1 MKKSHSE
8 TLRERKEA
16 RTQCPDSI
24 RPAVY
29 NSIIGLTILYGFIVN
44 ALMVVFARPL
54 FEGLP
59 LMAVLIGYFVCAI
72 AGAIIANKSS
82 KPALSFLGY
91 NLIVVPVGMIL
102 SLALPDYS
110 TGNIFLAVVLTG
122 IVTVIMVILA
132 VIFPGFFSRL
142 GSTLFWSLL
151 IGVIVELIA
160 SLLGI
165 GGNIFNWLFVI
176 IFSLYIGYDWHKA
189 QSYSKT
195 VDNAIDSAIDL
206 YLDLINLFVRI
217 LDLLD
222 N

>member
-16 RTQCPDSI
+16 RTQCPDTI
-24 RPAVY
+24 GTAAY
-29 NSIIGLTILYGFIVN
+29 NGVIGLTILYGFVVN

-59 LMAVLIGYFVCAI
+59 LIAILIGYFVSAI

-82 KPALSFLGY
+82 KPAISFLGY
-91 NLIVVPVGMIL
+91 NLIVLPVGMLL
-102 SLALPDYS
+102 SLVLPGES
-110 TGNIFLAVVLTG
+110 AGNIFLAVVLTG
-122 IVTVIMVILA
+122 IVTVIMILLS
-132 VIFPGFFSRL
+132 VIFPRFFARL
-142 GSTLFWSLL
+142 GPSLLWSLV
-151 IGVIVELIA
+151 IGIVVELVA
-160 SLLGI
+160 TLLGY
-165 GGNIFNWLFVI
+165 GGNIFNWLFVV

-206 YLDLINLFVRI
+206 YLDLINLFIRI